1 MERMDKDWDMDSNSG
16 ERQFVV
22 GITDRVDPPG
32 EVEQTAFPE
41 AKLVFLKHWKEDEET
56 RDLWRRVD
64 GLLVWR
70 RVIDREAVAL
80 LDRCKIVV
88 RYGVGYDEFDLDALA
103 EREIPA
109 CNTPD
114 YGTEEVA
121 DTAGAMILTLHRNVM
136 RYNHDC
142 RRITSGWGSYAIQS
156 SARTST
162 RTLGVVGVGRIGTA
176 LVNRMKP
183 FGFTI
188 VGYDPY
194 QVPGHEKAVGYNRA
208 HSLEELLERADI
220 VTLHCPLNGETE
232 GMVDKDFFARMK
244 EGSSLVNTARGK
256 ILKDLDCLEE
266 ALVSGHLASAALD
279 VLPDEPP
286 QDHGLIRAWRQ
297 AEEWLG
303 GRLLITPHKAFYSA
317 SAFYDMRYKAAETAR
332 MYLTAGRLRNRVTE

>member
-1 MERMDKDWDMDSNSG
+1 MTETSLEDRYI
-16 ERQFVV
+16 V
-22 GITDRVDPPG
+22 GITDRVVPPAD
-32 EVEQTAFPE
+32 VEQKAFPE
-41 AKLVFLKHWKEDEET
+41 AELLFLPHWKDGEEG
-56 RDLWRRVD
+56 REEWRRVD
-64 GLLVWR
+64 ALLVWR
-70 RVIDREAVAL
+70 RVIDRDTVAL
-80 LDRCKIVV
+80 LDRCRIVV
-88 RYGVGYDEFDLDALA
+88 RYGVGYDEFDLAALD
-103 EREIPA
+103 ERNIPA

-121 DTAGAMILTLHRNVM
+121 DTAAAMILTLHRNVM
-136 RYNHDC
+136 RYNHEC
-142 RRITSGWGSYAIQS
+142 RRITSGWGGYAIKS

-194 QVPGHEKAVGYNRA
+194 QVPGHEKAVGYTRA
-208 HSLEELLERADI
+208 DSLDELLECADI
-220 VTLHCPLNGETE
+220 VTLHCPLNEETE
-232 GMVDKDFFARMK
+232 GMVDGDFLSRMK

-266 ALVSGHLASAALD
+266 SLTSGHLASAALD

-286 QDHGLIRAWRQ
+286 QEHSLIRAWRKGD
-297 AEEWLG
+297 ELLG
-303 GRLLITPHKAFYSA
+303 GRLLITPHKAFYST

-332 MYLTAGRLRNRVTE
+332 LYLTAGRLRNQVTS